1 MKYAVD
7 RFEEDI
13 VILENIVTGEVVEAE
28 KNELP
33 LEVHEGSILVYNV
46 DHFELD
52 VDTEKDRRESLRE
65 RMERLK
71 RLKDEK

>member
-13 VILENIVTGEVVEAE
+13 VILENMVNGEIIEAE

-33 LEVHEGSILVYNV
+33 EGVHEGSILVYNT

-52 VDTEKDRRESLRE
+52 IDTEKERRESLRE

-71 RLKDEK
+71 KLRDEN